1 MDKSEARKQYKQD
14 KRPMGVYRIIN
25 TGNEKSF
32 VGFGT
37 EVQARINRHQAEL
50 KFGSHR
56 NRELQEEWKS
66 FGASS
71 FRFEVLDEL
80 KEAGDSSEN
89 PLAELRVLAEMWI
102 QRLEKAGTPVVRLS

>member
-1 MDKSEARKQYKQD
+1 MDKSEAKKQYKQV

-25 TGNEKSF
+25 TRNEKSF

-37 EVQARINRHQAEL
+37 ELQAKINRHQTEL

-66 FGASS
+66 FGAFS

-80 KEAGDSSEN
+80 SQAENANEN
-89 PLAELRVLAEMWI
+89 PSEELRLLAEMWI
-102 QRLEKAGTPVVRLS
+102 HRLEKAGTSVVRL